1 MGRETDK
8 PLNQICRLRLSKM
21 MWSAILLN
29 DLTSKRHKKLVIPF
43 AISTSSGLCPDFQPT
58 SQEEKIYI
66 EAVGQRNI

>member
-21 MWSAILLN
+21 MLSAILLN
-29 DLTSKRHKKLVIPF
+29 DLTSNRHKKLVIPF

-58 SQEEKIYI
+58 SHEEKIYI
-66 EAVGQRNI
+66 EAVSQLNI